1 MVVGGGGERDLLER
15 SPRQMTDMKRGAGR
29 RARPAVY
36 SCSSL
41 ALPLEL
47 VPSAPAMGCC
57 ASAPGSPGGE
67 SAVARARREARG
79 VAIPH
84 FNRSG
89 VTDACVLSDPSG
101 SAARLFAGLD
111 ARRGANAYISDPY
124 RGEPIARWHAHD
136 KPVSRV
142 AWLPRARKLLTASRD
157 GTCAL
162 WSDPQQIPDDD
173 LLRPG
178 GGGFAPAL
186 ATYRAGDLPV
196 TGLCSVEER
205 GVFVTASRDYS
216 VKVWDLE
223 AATSVV
229 TSPSSASRVSRNVAT
244 HLRRV
249 PGEPLVVQTSED
261 LRVRVF
267 DLRVPLHEA
276 AAVQTLESGH
286 GDIPK
291 CVDVAEDGVTVL
303 VGANGFERGAG
314 CELRVFDRRAL
325 RRSNLSSSDPGSSGG
340 NVTCSVREMRGH
352 EAAVNG
358 VAFVPGVRGAGG
370 GAIAVSASTDRT
382 VRVWDCGR
390 GDEIGPVP
398 LRFDGYEKS
407 PGDAGAVTCV
417 AAAPPEVGGE
427 GGPGAFVAGEY
438 GGKTQAWRIVDGGTG
453 ETVSEAWTEGEA
465 PEE

>member
-1 MVVGGGGERDLLER
+1 
-15 SPRQMTDMKRGAGR
+15 
-29 RARPAVY
+29 
-36 SCSSL
+36 
-41 ALPLEL
+41 
-47 VPSAPAMGCC
+47 MGCC

-111 ARRGANAYISDPY
+111 ARRGANAYVSDPY

-162 WSDPQQIPDDD
+162 WSDPQQIPDDEP
-173 LLRPG
+173 LLHPG

-196 TGLCSVEER
+196 TGLCAVEER

-229 TSPSSASRVSRNVAT
+229 SSPSSASRVSRNVAT

-314 CELRVFDRRAL
+314 CELRIFDRRAL
-325 RRSNLSSSDPGSSGG
+325 SRSSADPGSGG
-340 NVTCSVREMRGH
+340 SAVRMTTFVREMRGH

-390 GDEIGPVP
+390 GDEIGPAP

-427 GGPGAFVAGEY
+427 GEPGAFVAGEY